1 MSFFEALNN
10 QLCTNNFF
18 CSILSEIKTKNTSK
32 LFRKP
37 SPFQF
42 LPKFP
47 VRINI
52 EEWWQ
57 VEIGLV
63 LESDIKLVNEK
74 ERAVIDDLIDFGSQ
88 FAGSIDFGVVHSLF
102 RKGLI
107 FLDVPISG
115 ENYL

>member
-1 MSFFEALNN
+1 M
-10 QLCTNNFF
+10 
-18 CSILSEIKTKNTSK
+18 
-32 LFRKP
+32 FRKP
-37 SPFQF
+37 NPTQF

-47 VRINI
+47 VRVNV

-63 LESDIKLVNEK
+63 LEADIKYVNEK

-88 FAGSIDFGVVHSLF
+88 FAGNIDFNVVHSLY

-107 FLDVPISG
+107 YLNVPISG
-115 ENYL
+115 KQVINTIRCN